1 LVLGKSNKLIAHE
14 LGISPRTV
22 ETHRARL
29 QEKLKAR
36 GLSDLVRL
44 TRAVDQLH

>member
-1 LVLGKSNKLIAHE
+1 MKVPAYAFFPNAN
-14 LGISPRTV
+14 
-22 ETHRARL
+22 RARL

-44 TRAVDQLH
+44 TRAIDQMH